1 MRSALTVKSER
12 NRYAHTQQNV
22 KYHSRQ
28 TKIGLT
34 YLGCL
39 FLQILFN
46 LNIIRKGDVMYI
58 LFGLLCISLKINL
71 HFKNN
76 KIDF

>member
-34 YLGCL
+34 YLKIYLGCL

-58 LFGLLCISLKINL
+58 LFGLLCISLNQSPFEKQ
-71 HFKNN
+71 
-76 KIDF
+76 